1 MGNFFR
7 RVAKSLRSLLKV
19 KTSYVVRR
27 INSNDKRLQEII
39 LTDKELKKYIVRA
52 ENYIILMEQ
61 KNMDK
66 VSHILRGY
74 GYLI

>member
-1 MGNFFR
+1 M
-7 RVAKSLRSLLKV
+7 